1 MIFVW
6 LLFFAVGR
14 SVVHQKLHSCFSCL
28 LFTLLVLNYVRLFQ
42 AWWLFSA
49 HIKTHTKMIME
60 SNATH
65 TDPTKTTDFKVACVF
80 WVVAA
85 FHISDE
91 LPQRNPLFLRTITHT
106 HIDIEDMWI
115 GWKPFSYSTW
125 NSTTLTL
132 LCTILCFHTHPFVQP
147 IHKATIS
154 KTKQQNK
161 M

>member
-1 MIFVW
+1 MYVFVCFFENFSQMHALAQIIRPKNRPAKTYSLSLCSL
-6 LLFFAVGR
+6 LLFWWFLCGFFFLQSVGR

-85 FHISDE
+85 FLISDE

-106 HIDIEDMWI
+106 H
-115 GWKPFSYSTW
+115 T
-125 NSTTLTL
+125 
-132 LCTILCFHTHPFVQP
+132 
-147 IHKATIS
+147 
-154 KTKQQNK
+154 
-161 M
+161 